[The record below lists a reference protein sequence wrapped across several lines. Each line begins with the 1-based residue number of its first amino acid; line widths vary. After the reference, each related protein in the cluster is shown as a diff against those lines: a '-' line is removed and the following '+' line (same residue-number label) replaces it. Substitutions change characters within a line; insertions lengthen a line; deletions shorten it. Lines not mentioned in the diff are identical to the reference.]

1 MKRHIILLG
10 LLLTFYNIYSQ
21 DTKGFINKTPDF
33 PKIATPNASAFNKY
47 IDNPVSL
54 YTGTPEINIPIYN
67 LKDGQIEIPLSL
79 SYNTSGIK
87 ADEEASWVGLGWNLN
102 AGGVITQNVVG
113 GDDFND
119 TQYQDILTK
128 LNINTSGTST
138 QDYINVNYTHDLHIA
153 LSTYIYSTTNVN
165 QAGKLNPDV
174 FYFSYPGGSGKFIVD
189 YRNDSVYILNRQSNI
204 KIDKQWDALKLRLTG
219 FTITTPEGIK
229 HIFSEKTNLHN
240 ISTSENVSKSY
251 TLENSIYPNGQ
262 IVRYV
267 YDTFA
272 TIKYN
277 RNENLQ
283 AVIPGQVMSGSQS
296 GEQSV
301 YSYSDGINSGEEF
314 YLKKITT
321 NNYQVTFVVSKR
333 DDYVNGMKLDSIR
346 IEPINKQSN
355 YQSKLFNLKYDYFV
369 ANSNSSGWTP
379 PVLPNWIDASLAW
392 TADYGLK
399 RLKLISFNQV
409 NDTKTNDKYE
419 FVYDETITLPKKNTY
434 ETDYWGYYNG
444 KYGADTYMPYLK
456 PLMWAT
462 TIESHGM
469 ETLSRSYEGWVTPK
483 YRDRGY
489 DYNFCKAGILK
500 GIKYPTGG
508 YTEYN
513 YEPNSFIDYP
523 IPTINQVY
531 VDPNLKTA
539 TAQDCN
545 GVADVTTARIRI
557 NKPTYAKVTITLNKG
572 MNNWSD
578 IWNTSMADSQKPV
591 AFIGRNTATGFD
603 RIIKTYDGFADQ
615 CIYYANHF
623 PNESSIIIKD
633 SFLLDIPVADQTYEY
648 FINVN
653 YGLNPAIINYGDSRS
668 GSMTATIQYSSG
680 DAVIEKV
687 DVQGCGLRIKT
698 INSYNKQGDAIPV
711 LTTDYEYKNPKT
723 EKSSGVLHDILHFA
737 KVYYGAT
744 NYAAVGSN
752 PPGISPGSPEYTW
765 PTLTLYP
772 IDLIQICGNNNASN
786 PYGSIGGVGYSY
798 VKETRKASNIFTGYT
813 LHCFENKEP
822 IYTETSVRID
832 DPKNGKLLKTEVYNQ
847 NNLLVKKDSF
857 DYWIKENHRYMGI
870 NITNFLNMFPG
881 IFTNSNFRLVPYGS
895 NQPNGDLSNSDG
907 YIDPSLHVAQMGI
920 LVHQL
925 NAYDVTLIS
934 KTTVLD
940 RISTKEDYSYNTN
953 TLQLKRKDLTLENG
967 NTLSYSYSYP
977 NDYSW
982 APYSVMADKNRISNV
997 LEEKIFRNNLF
1008 VGGTLTEYKSIP
1020 VGDGTIYTEV
1030 PSVKHFS
1037 QVTSRIPDPLTLTST
1052 GVNIS
1057 IYPKADIV
1065 YDAYDRLGN
1074 INYVN
1079 QNDANKEV
1087 YIWGYNYQYPVA
1099 KIEGLSY
1106 SDIAN
1111 VLPANFIDNLAARPI
1126 PTIDQLNTIRIK
1138 LADKNAIVTTY
1149 TYDPL
1154 VGMTSKTDPRGVTTS
1169 YTYDTFNRLYLSR
1182 NDDKNI
1188 IGRYQYAYQ
1197 SSSSTDEQGGYSNL
1211 SASVSPEAI
1220 NHIPGD
1226 NGTIT
1231 LSSVSGGS
1239 GSYTYDWYLKNNDG
1253 TVLSSNLNTSSNSF
1267 TFTYS
1272 QTGVLKVICLIT
1284 DDETGQ
1290 STTVEKTVNY
1300 FTIPTASVTIGA
1312 AYYMLNGTGTATVS
1326 AGGGSGNY
1334 AYAWS
1339 LKNSNGTVLQTN
1351 TTSSFSYTCSQAGT
1365 LTVQCVVTDNTTGQ
1379 TATDT
1384 KTVTCYTLPTAAVTT
1399 GASYYMLNG
1408 TGSATVSAGE
1418 GSGNYAYA
1426 WSLKNSNG
1434 TVLQTNTT
1442 SSFSYT
1448 CSQAGT
1454 LTVQCIVTDNT
1465 TGQTATDSKNVICY
1479 TVPTASITIGAA
1491 YYMLNAT
1498 GTATVAT
1505 GSGSGNFSY
1514 SWTLKNSSGT
1524 VLQTSTSSSF
1534 SYTCSQAGT
1543 LTVQC
1548 VATDNVTGQTA
1559 TDSKNVTCYTYP
1571 TGTVSIGASYYMLN
1585 GAGTATV
1592 AAGSGSGNFSY
1603 SWTLKNGSGTVLQ
1616 TSTSSSFS
1624 YACSQAGTLTV
1635 QCVVTDNVTGQTA
1648 TDSKNVT
1655 CYTYPT
1661 GTVSIGA
1668 SYYMLNGAGT
1678 ATVATGSGSGNF
1690 SYSWTLKNS
1699 SGTVLQT
1706 STSNSF
1712 SYTCSQAGT
1721 LTVQCV
1727 VTDNVTGQTA
1737 TDSKNVTCYT
1747 VPTASVTIGAV
1758 YYMLNGT
1765 GTATVATGSGSGNF
1779 SYSWTLKNSSG
1790 TVLQTST
1797 SSSFSYTCS
1806 QAGTL
1811 TVQCVATDNVTGQ
1824 TATDS
1829 KNVTCYT
1836 YPTGTVSIGAA
1847 YYMLNGTGTATVA
1860 TGSGS
1865 GNFSYSWTLK
1875 NSSGTVLQTSSSSSF
1890 SYTCSQAGALT
1901 VQCIVTDNT
1910 TGQTATDSK
1919 NVTCYTV
1926 PIASVTIGASYY
1938 MLNGTGTA
1946 AVAAGS
1952 GSGNFSYSWSLK
1964 NSSGTVLQTSSSSSF
1979 SYACSQAGTLTV
1991 QCVVTDNVTGQTATN
2006 SKTVICYTVPTASVT
2021 IGASYYVLNDAGT
2034 ATVTTGNGS
2043 GNFSYSWSLKNSAGT
2058 VLQNGTNAAQFNYT
2072 CSQGGVVTLQCVVTD
2087 NITGQTAIATQTAPC
2102 YVAPTVTVTTNV
2114 SYYLLNGVGTA
2125 TATTSG
2131 GYGSYTYNWYLINSS
2146 GTQLQTGINSPQFN
2160 FTCTQSGT
2168 LTVKSVVVNQTS
2180 GQTVIT
2186 NQTVPCYTVPTTTVS
2201 IGASYYLLNGV
2212 GTATTSTAGSG
2223 SGNFSYSWSLK
2234 NGSGTVLQTSTSSS
2248 FSYTCSQAGT
2258 LTVQCVVT
2266 DNVTG
2271 QTATDSKNV
2280 TCYTVPTASV
2290 AIGAVYYMLNGT
2302 GTATVAAGSGSGNFS
2317 YSWSLKS
2324 SSGTVLQTSTS
2335 SSFSYTCSQAGTLTV
2350 QCLVTDNVTGQTA
2363 TDSKNVTCYTV
2374 PTASVTTSAVYYIL
2388 NSTGTAT
2395 IVTGSGSGN
2404 FSYSW
2409 SLKNSSGTVL
2419 QSSTSSSFSY
2429 TCSQTGTLIV
2439 QCVIK
2444 DNVTGITATA
2454 STNITVA
2461 TTYPCGFTMQP
2472 GFNNITS
2479 SISCDNSTS
2488 TYYIVFSATSTMQL
2502 YTTYLVATICSNCCP
2517 SSIVTTTY
2525 TTSGRTWHLA
2535 FYPNG
2540 NVYFTII
2547 SGPSLPSGSG
2557 VGFGT
2562 WTFGK

>member
-1592 AAGSGSGNFSY
+1592 A
-1603 SWTLKNGSGTVLQ
+1603 
-1616 TSTSSSFS
+1616 
-1624 YACSQAGTLTV
+1624 
-1635 QCVVTDNVTGQTA
+1635 
-1648 TDSKNVT
+1648 
-1655 CYTYPT
+1655 
-1661 GTVSIGA
+1661 
-1668 SYYMLNGAGT
+1668 
-1678 ATVATGSGSGNF
+1678 
-1690 SYSWTLKNS
+1690 
-1699 SGTVLQT
+1699 
-1706 STSNSF
+1706 
-1712 SYTCSQAGT
+1712 
-1721 LTVQCV
+1721 
-1727 VTDNVTGQTA
+1727 
-1737 TDSKNVTCYT
+1737 
-1747 VPTASVTIGAV
+1747 
-1758 YYMLNGT
+1758 
-1765 GTATVATGSGSGNF
+1765 
-1779 SYSWTLKNSSG
+1779 
-1790 TVLQTST
+1790 
-1797 SSSFSYTCS
+1797 
-1806 QAGTL
+1806 
-1811 TVQCVATDNVTGQ
+1811 
-1824 TATDS
+1824 
-1829 KNVTCYT
+1829 
-1836 YPTGTVSIGAA
+1836 
-1847 YYMLNGTGTATVA
+1847 